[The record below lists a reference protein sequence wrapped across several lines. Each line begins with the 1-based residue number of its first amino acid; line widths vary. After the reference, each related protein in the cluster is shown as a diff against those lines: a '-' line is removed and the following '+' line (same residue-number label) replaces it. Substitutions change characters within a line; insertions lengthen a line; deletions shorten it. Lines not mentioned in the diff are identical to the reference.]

1 MGPWILRIRR
11 IYADLFFD
19 LLWMFFPACAGMG
32 PWILRIRR
40 IFADFIFDLFL
51 ICLPC
56 LRRDGFLDF
65 AD

>member
-1 MGPWILRIRR
+1 MGSWIFE
-11 IYADLFFD
+11 DFGFD
-19 LLWMFFPACAGMG
+19 WVEIFCPACAGMG